1 MNHWFDLHLPAEK
14 ARTMN
19 REGYYAARSWLRRVR
34 HILHLRYAAAYIDPK
49 EPNVVHFPDV
59 ASILPE
65 KFK

>member
-1 MNHWFDLHLPAEK
+1 MDTWFDLHLSPER

-34 HILHLRYAAAYIDPK
+34 HILHLRYAGATVTQDG
-49 EPNVVHFPDV
+49 VVMIPATDV
-59 ASILPE
+59 VLPE